1 MTGDDAHNIW
11 VAAYEQG
18 IAERFDLEVA
28 DAVQAVLH
36 EQVRMM
42 LGFAKR
48 SARHGEAFSAMV
60 TESGHRDV

>member
-1 MTGDDAHNIW
+1 MIGDDAHNRW

-18 IAERFDLEVA
+18 LAERFDLEVA

-36 EQVRMM
+36 EQVRVM

-48 SARHGEAFSAMV
+48 SARHGAAFSQLV
-60 TESGHRDV
+60 KESGERE